1 MSNGTPKR
9 VMGNGEGFTTL
20 ILTDA
25 DSRLIRVALEANI
38 RAEMEKPVDTGVSP
52 VDAADALMRP
62 LEAYYRGIQRA
73 TDRIKAEFDAE
84 QKARKK

>member
-25 DSRLIRVALEANI
+25 ESRILKSAIDRDHGSTGAEIPLIAWCSGI
-38 RAEMEKPVDTGVSP
+38 R
-52 VDAADALMRP
+52 
-62 LEAYYRGIQRA
+62 RA
-73 TDRIKAEFDAE
+73 TDRIKAEFDEE
-84 QKARKK
+84 QKRRKDAKK